1 MGKGK
6 GAKRGKFES
15 SPEKIQFK
23 WENIPLKRGRRRV
36 KLGRERGKGV

>member
-1 MGKGK
+1 VPKGEILNLPLRK
-6 GAKRGKFES
+6 S
-15 SPEKIQFK
+15 NLN